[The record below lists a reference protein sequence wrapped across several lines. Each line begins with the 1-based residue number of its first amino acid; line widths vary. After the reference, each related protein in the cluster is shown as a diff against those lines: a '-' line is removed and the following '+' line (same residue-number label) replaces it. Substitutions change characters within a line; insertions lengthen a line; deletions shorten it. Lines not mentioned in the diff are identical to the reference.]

1 MTGHSKAVSEYIEQA
16 PEKHRW
22 MMLKLRELVHE
33 VSPDIE
39 EDIAYRMPV
48 FKRGETM
55 LMGMASRSRY
65 LAMYFDPDAVARFRD
80 ALGNADTGKGCV
92 RVTPPEKLPIDAIRG
107 MLESSESGICG
118 Q

>member
-1 MTGHSKAVSEYIEQA
+1 MTGHSQAVSAYIEQA

-33 VSPDIE
+33 VHPDIA

-65 LAMYFDPDAVARFRD
+65 LAMYFDPEAVGRFRD
-80 ALGNADTGKGCV
+80 ALGDVDSGKGCV
-92 RVTPPEKLPIDAIRG
+92 RVTRPEKLPIDAVRG
-107 MLESSESGICG
+107 ILESARSGLCG
-118 Q
+118 H